1 LHTGAEHYKKV
12 MCCLRRHMV
21 GPDLHA
27 WQLVLA
33 SVDEMSTELKV
44 LANSGASTG
53 ITYQLQTPNTT
64 PTPASTPNPQS
75 PDPDL
80 NPNLNPTSSPAP
92 TPYPP
97 P

>member
-1 LHTGAEHYKKV
+1 MHTGAGHYKKV

-64 PTPASTPNPQS
+64 TTPTPASTPK
-75 PDPDL
+75 
-80 NPNLNPTSSPAP
+80 
-92 TPYPP
+92 PP
-97 P
+97 IP